1 MAAVATDGGG
11 TEAESVK
18 ELEDV
23 EEMTGGTD
31 GEGNEDTT
39 TMDVVVGSIMDV
51 TTFGVASDT
60 GVLGSPEARRE
71 PHESEEV

>member
-1 MAAVATDGGG
+1 
-11 TEAESVK
+11 
-18 ELEDV
+18 
-23 EEMTGGTD
+23 
-31 GEGNEDTT
+31 
-39 TMDVVVGSIMDV
+39 MDVVVGSIMDV